1 MERTKTIHIWLYA
14 ALISGLIAALVW
26 GFTASKNAKALEIT
40 TENQYNR
47 AFYDLVE
54 YVDNIDTLLS
64 KAQLTKSPSQLAKL
78 SSDIFRQSAEAK
90 SCLGQ
95 LPTSQVQLENT
106 SKFLSQ
112 VGDYTYVL
120 SQSMING
127 EEISQEEYDNLASLN
142 EYAAN
147 LKKSLSDIQ
156 TKIYSGEVKISADQK
171 HPSGEIVADA
181 AGGDIFTDL
190 ENVEK

>member
-1 MERTKTIHIWLYA
+1 MERKKSIHVWLYTI
-14 ALISGLIAALVW
+14 LIVGIIAAVIW
-26 GFTASKNAKALEIT
+26 GATATKNAKALEVT

-47 AFYDLVE
+47 AFHELVG
-54 YVDNIDTLLS
+54 YVDDIDTLLS
-64 KAQLTKSPSQLAKL
+64 KTQLTKSPAQLAKL

-95 LPTSQVQLENT
+95 LPTSEVQLDNT

-127 EEISQEEYDNLASLN
+127 EEISQEEYDNLSSMCRN
-142 EYAAN
+142 TKKYPFGNRNKN
-147 LKKSLSDIQ
+147 LQRRS
-156 TKIYSGEVKISADQK
+156 THFTVKDKTARNSRRRGRFK
-171 HPSGEIVADA
+171 R
-181 AGGDIFTDL
+181 T
-190 ENVEK
+190 